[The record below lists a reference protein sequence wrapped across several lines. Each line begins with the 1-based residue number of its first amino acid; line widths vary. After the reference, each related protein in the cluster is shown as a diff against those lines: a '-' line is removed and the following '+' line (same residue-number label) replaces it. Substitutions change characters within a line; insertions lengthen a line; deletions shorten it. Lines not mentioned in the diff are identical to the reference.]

1 MLGVVI
7 DTNCLRA
14 SIPPQ
19 SPYYQLYQEFKRGS
33 FEWYVST
40 EILLEYEEI
49 LTQTYSSKTAQ
60 LVLNQLA
67 VSANVTFT
75 EPAFRWQLVKNDPDD
90 NKFVD
95 LALGVNAD
103 YLVTNDT
110 DFNFFKELDFPS
122 LNVIDLDSFLVLLRE
137 SKLERL

>member
-1 MLGVVI
+1 MLRVII

-14 SIPPQ
+14 SIPPK
-19 SPYYQLYQEFKRGS
+19 SPYYQLYQEFKKGS

-40 EILLEYEEI
+40 EILLEYEEV
-49 LTQTYSSKTAQ
+49 LTKTYSSKTAQ

-67 VSANVTFT
+67 VAPNVTFT

-95 LALGVNAD
+95 LALGANAD
-103 YLVTNDT
+103 YLVTNDA
-110 DFNFFKELDFPS
+110 DFNFFKQLDFPS
-122 LNVIDLDSFLVLLRE
+122 LNVIDLDSFLALLRE
-137 SKLERL
+137 SK

>member
-1 MLGVVI
+1 MWGIVI

-49 LTQTYSSKTAQ
+49 LTQTYSSKIAQ

-67 VSANVTFT
+67 VAANVTFS

-110 DFNFFKELDFPS
+110 DFNFFKQLDFPS
-122 LNVIDLDSFLVLLRE
+122 LNIIDLDTFLVLLRE
-137 SKLERL
+137 SKQEKL

>member
-1 MLGVVI
+1 MFGVVI

-33 FEWYVST
+33 FEWFVST

-49 LTQTYSSKTAQ
+49 LTQTYSSKIAQ

-67 VSANVTFT
+67 VAPNVTFS

-110 DFNFFKELDFPS
+110 DFNFFKQLDFPS
-122 LNVIDLDSFLVLLRE
+122 LNIIDLDTFLVLLRE
-137 SKLERL
+137 SKQEKL